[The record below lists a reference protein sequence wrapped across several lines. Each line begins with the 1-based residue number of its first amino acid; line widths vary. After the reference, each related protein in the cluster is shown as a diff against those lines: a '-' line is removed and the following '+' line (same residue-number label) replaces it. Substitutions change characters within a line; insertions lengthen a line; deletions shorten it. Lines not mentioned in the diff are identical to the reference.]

1 MIFQKVFTR
10 MPKQNGFW
18 DINPRIHGVIMFRR
32 DPFWSSGEGE
42 DE

>member
-18 DINPRIHGVIMFRR
+18 DINPRIRGAILFRR
-32 DPFWSSGEGE
+32 DPFLSSGGGQT
-42 DE
+42 